1 MLLVMLLILKK
12 YLLRF
17 LFLVMLFDHVA
28 KRSNSRLKIFFKT
41 GVLKTFA
48 IPYSQE
54 NICVE
59 AAF

>member
-1 MLLVMLLILKK
+1 
-12 YLLRF
+12 
-17 LFLVMLFDHVA
+17 MLFDHVA